1 MIESGRVRLST
12 LLLCLAPGVGF
23 LVIFFGL
30 PLLRVV
36 LGSFAGRGHDAQSFT
51 LDAWI
56 ALFTNPVYRDGIWF
70 SLWLGIAP
78 TVASLIVSLP
88 LAALMQANQTSRKL
102 FGALYRIPLVVPGI
116 VAAFLVLVMLDRG
129 GMIDRLLA
137 PMGLSLPKMVRDPL
151 GIGAILA
158 SSWKNVPFM
167 TLIISGAM
175 AAISQDVIS
184 AARTL
189 GAGRLTVLWRVQ
201 LPLAQPG
208 ITAAVLLT
216 FIGSLGSFVVPNL
229 LGPAY
234 PLPLSLHMYSEGF
247 QKGNWPLVYAMGTL
261 LSVMAIAVLLA
272 YYLAIGFLGRSEM
285 ARREASAEA

>member
-1 MIESGRVRLST
+1 MNVSGRVRLST

-23 LVIFFGL
+23 LMIFFGL
-30 PLLRVV
+30 PLVRVV
-36 LGSFAGRGHDAQSFT
+36 LRSFSGRGPDDPAFT

-56 ALFTNPVYRDGIWF
+56 ALFANPVYRDGVWF

-78 TVASLIVSLP
+78 TVTSLLVALP
-88 LAALMQANQTSRKL
+88 LAALMQANKTSRKL
-102 FGALYRIPLVVPGI
+102 FGTLYRIPLVVPGI

-129 GMIDRLLA
+129 GMMTRLLE
-137 PMGLSLPKMVRDPL
+137 PLGLSLPKMVRDPW
-151 GIGAILA
+151 GIGVILA
-158 SSWKNVPFM
+158 SSWKNIPFM

-175 AAISQDVIS
+175 AAISADVLS

-189 GAGRLTVLWRVQ
+189 GANRLTVLWRVQ

-216 FIGSLGSFVVPNL
+216 FISSLGSFVVPNL
-229 LGPAY
+229 LGPPY
-234 PLPLSLHMYSEGF
+234 PLPLSLHMYTEGF

-272 YYLAIGFLGRSEM
+272 YYLAIGFVGRNGK
-285 ARREASAEA
+285 AREARA

>member
-1 MIESGRVRLST
+1 MNGRVRLST
-12 LLLCLAPGVGF
+12 LLLCLAPGVGYL
-23 LVIFFGL
+23 LVFFGL
-30 PLLRVV
+30 PLVHVV
-36 LGSFAGRGHDAQSFT
+36 LGSFASRHQDGPAFT
-51 LDAWI
+51 LAAWI

-78 TVASLIVSLP
+78 TALSLVISLP
-88 LAALMQANQTSRKL
+88 LAALMQANQTSRRL
-102 FGALYRIPLVVPGI
+102 FGMLYRIPLVVPGI

-129 GMIDRLLA
+129 GMVSRLLT
-137 PMGLSLPKMVRDPL
+137 PL
-151 GIGAILA
+151 GISLPETVRDRWGIGVILA

-167 TLIISGAM
+167 TLIISGAI

-229 LGPAY
+229 LGPPY
-234 PLPLSLHMYSEGF
+234 PLPLSLHMYAEGF

-261 LSVMAIAVLLA
+261 LSAMAIAVLLA
-272 YYLAIGFLGRSEM
+272 YYLAIGFLGRAGRPAVET
-285 ARREASAEA
+285 SAEPAP